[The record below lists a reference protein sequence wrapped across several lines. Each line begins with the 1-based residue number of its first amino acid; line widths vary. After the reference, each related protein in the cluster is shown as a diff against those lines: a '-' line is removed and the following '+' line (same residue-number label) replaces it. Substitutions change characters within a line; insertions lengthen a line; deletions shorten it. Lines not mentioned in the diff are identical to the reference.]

1 MRFRT
6 GPADREGAHVID
18 TLIVDDDYR
27 VAQVHAG
34 YVQAMTGF
42 KVVGLAHMAREAYDL
57 TEKCAPNLVLLDLY
71 LPDEHGLD
79 LMRRL
84 MDLPRP
90 PDTIVISAAR
100 DLASVRRAMRQGA
113 VGYLMKPFGMQQF
126 SQRLG
131 AYRDLSRRLSAMA
144 GGTQEADQADVD
156 ALFAMLGGPAV
167 PAPPKGQS
175 ASTMRLIRDQVQRA
189 SPDISAAEVAATLGI
204 SRPTAQR
211 YLAYLVRHGAIALRL
226 QYGTAGRPEHR
237 YSAHPAQ
244 SRTAGQNRA

>member
-1 MRFRT
+1 M
-6 GPADREGAHVID
+6 ID

-34 YVQAMTGF
+34 YVQAMPGF
-42 KVVGLAHMAREAYDL
+42 AVAGLAHTAQEAYGL
-57 TEKCAPNLVLLDLY
+57 TEKYAPALVLLDLY

-84 MDLPRP
+84 MDLAQP

-113 VGYLMKPFGMQQF
+113 VGYLMKPFGMHQF
-126 SQRLG
+126 SERLG
-131 AYRDLSRRLSAMA
+131 AYGDLSRRLSAMA
-144 GGTQEADQADVD
+144 GGAQETEQADVD
-156 ALFAMLGGPAV
+156 ALFAMLGSPAV

-175 ASTMRLIRDQVQRA
+175 ASTMRLIRKQVQDA
-189 SPDISAAEVAATLGI
+189 DPDISAAEVAATLGI

-211 YLAYLVRHGAIALRL
+211 YLAYLVRHGAIDLRL
-226 QYGTAGRPEHR
+226 QYGTTGRPEHR
-237 YSAHPAQ
+237 YSPRHSPPWNADD
-244 SRTAGQNRA
+244 RR